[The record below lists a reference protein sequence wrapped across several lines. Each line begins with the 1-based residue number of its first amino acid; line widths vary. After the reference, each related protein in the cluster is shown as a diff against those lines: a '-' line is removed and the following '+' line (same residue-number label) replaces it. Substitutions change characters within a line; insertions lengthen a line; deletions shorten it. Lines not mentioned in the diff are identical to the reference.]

1 MTESIN
7 RKLPTWDDY
16 YKNEK
21 IEKMPW
27 YNKKLGFD
35 LEDELN
41 ARQLNN
47 GIFLDLGTGPGTQAI
62 ELAKKGFD
70 VIGSDIAETVI
81 ERNKIMYEN
90 QYQNIK
96 FVVDN
101 ILESDFKDN
110 YFDYIFDRGCFHVFS
125 DEDRPKYYNQIKR
138 ILKQK
143 GILFLKCFS
152 IDEPMK
158 DGPYRFSHNDIHN
171 IFSKNFQINK
181 IKKTVYQGTLDPLP
195 KALFSVMKLIK
206 NKNNKNNN
214 NNNNRFRNVRC
225 D

>member
-7 RKLPTWDDY
+7 RKLPTWDEY

-27 YNKKLGFD
+27 YNENLDLD

-41 ARQLNN
+41 AMHLNN
-47 GIFLDLGTGPGTQAI
+47 GIFLDLGTGPRTQAM

-70 VIGSDIAETVI
+70 VIGSDISGTVI

-90 QYQNIK
+90 QYHNIK

-101 ILESDFKDN
+101 ILYSDFQEN
-110 YFDYIFDRGCFHVFS
+110 YFDYIFDRGRFHVFS
-125 DEDRPKYYNQIKR
+125 EEDRPKYYNQIKR

-143 GILFLKCFS
+143 GILF
-152 IDEPMK
+152 
-158 DGPYRFSHNDIHN
+158 
-171 IFSKNFQINK
+171 
-181 IKKTVYQGTLDPLP
+181 
-195 KALFSVMKLIK
+195 
-206 NKNNKNNN
+206 
-214 NNNNRFRNVRC
+214 
-225 D
+225 

>member
-1 MTESIN
+1 MLTESTN

-21 IEKMPW
+21 IERMPW
-27 YNKKLGFD
+27 YNEELDFD
-35 LEDELN
+35 LEEKLN
-41 ARQLNN
+41 AMQLNT
-47 GIFLDLGTGPGTQAI
+47 GIFLDLGTGPGTQAMQ
-62 ELAKKGFD
+62 LAKKGFD
-70 VIGSDIAETVI
+70 VIGSDISETVI
-81 ERNKIMYEN
+81 KRNKIIYKNKYPNLE
-90 QYQNIK
+90 

-101 ILESDFKDN
+101 ILDSDFKDN
-110 YFDYIFDRGCFHVFS
+110 YFDFIFDRGCFHVFS
-125 DEDRPKYYNQIKR
+125 GEDRPKYYNQIKR

-158 DGPYRFSHNDIHN
+158 DGPYKFSHNDIHN
-171 IFSKNFQINK
+171 IFSENFQINA

-206 NKNNKNNN
+206 
-214 NNNNRFRNVRC
+214 
-225 D
+225 

>member
-7 RKLPTWDDY
+7 RKLPTWDEY

-27 YNKKLGFD
+27 YNENLDLD

-41 ARQLNN
+41 AMHLNN
-47 GIFLDLGTGPGTQAI
+47 GIFLDLGTGPGTQAM

-70 VIGSDIAETVI
+70 VIGSDISGTVI
-81 ERNKIMYEN
+81 ERNKIMYET
-90 QYQNIK
+90 QYHNIK

-101 ILESDFKDN
+101 ILYSDFKEN
-110 YFDYIFDRGCFHVFS
+110 YFDYIFDRGYFHVFS
-125 DEDRPKYYNQIKR
+125 EEDRPKYYNQIKR

-158 DGPYRFSHNDIHN
+158 DGPYRFSQNDIHN
-171 IFSKNFQINK
+171 IFSKNFHINV

-206 NKNNKNNN
+206 
-214 NNNNRFRNVRC
+214 
-225 D
+225 

>member
-7 RKLPTWDDY
+7 RKLPTWDEY

-27 YNKKLGFD
+27 YNENLDLD

-41 ARQLNN
+41 AMHLNN
-47 GIFLDLGTGPGTQAI
+47 GIFLDLGTGPGTQAM

-70 VIGSDIAETVI
+70 VIGSDISGTVI
-81 ERNKIMYEN
+81 ERNKIMYET
-90 QYQNIK
+90 QYHNIK

-101 ILESDFKDN
+101 ILYSDFKEN

-125 DEDRPKYYNQIKR
+125 EEDRPKYYNQIKR

-158 DGPYRFSHNDIHN
+158 DGPYRFSHKDIHN
-171 IFSKNFQINK
+171 IFSKNFQINE
-181 IKKTVYQGTLDPLP
+181 IKK
-195 KALFSVMKLIK
+195 KFIK
-206 NKNNKNNN
+206 E
-214 NNNNRFRNVRC
+214 R
-225 D
+225 

>member
-7 RKLPTWDDY
+7 RKLPTWDEY
-16 YKNEK
+16 YKYEK

-27 YNKKLGFD
+27 YNENLDLD

-41 ARQLNN
+41 AMHLNN
-47 GIFLDLGTGPGTQAI
+47 GIFLDLGTGPGTQAM

-70 VIGSDIAETVI
+70 VIGSDISGTVI
-81 ERNKIMYEN
+81 ERNKIMYET
-90 QYQNIK
+90 QYHNIK

-101 ILESDFKDN
+101 ILYSDFKEN

-125 DEDRPKYYNQIKR
+125 EEDRPKYYNQIKR

-158 DGPYRFSHNDIHN
+158 DGPYRFSQNDIHN
-171 IFSKNFQINK
+171 IFSKNFHINV

-206 NKNNKNNN
+206 
-214 NNNNRFRNVRC
+214 
-225 D
+225 

>member
-27 YNKKLGFD
+27 YNEKLDFD
-35 LEDELN
+35 LEDELI

-62 ELAKKGFD
+62 ELAKKGFV

-81 ERNKIMYEN
+81 KRNKSMYEN
-90 QYQNIK
+90 KYQNIR

-125 DEDRPKYYNQIKR
+125 EEDRPKYYNQIKR

-206 NKNNKNNN
+206 NKNK

>member
-7 RKLPTWDDY
+7 RKLPTWDEY

-27 YNKKLGFD
+27 YNENLDLD

-41 ARQLNN
+41 AMHLNN
-47 GIFLDLGTGPGTQAI
+47 GIFLDLGTGPRTQAM

-70 VIGSDIAETVI
+70 VIGSDISGTVI

-90 QYQNIK
+90 QYHNIK

-101 ILESDFKDN
+101 ILYSDFKEN
-110 YFDYIFDRGCFHVFS
+110 YFDYIFDRGRFHVFS
-125 DEDRPKYYNQIKR
+125 EEDRPNYYNQIKR

-171 IFSKNFQINK
+171 IFSKNFQINE

-206 NKNNKNNN
+206 
-214 NNNNRFRNVRC
+214 
-225 D
+225 

>member
-27 YNKKLGFD
+27 YNEKLDFD
-35 LEDELN
+35 LEDELI

-62 ELAKKGFD
+62 ELAKKGFV

-81 ERNKIMYEN
+81 KRNKSMYEN
-90 QYQNIK
+90 KYQNIR

-125 DEDRPKYYNQIKR
+125 EEDRPKYHNQIKR

-206 NKNNKNNN
+206 NKNK

>member
-7 RKLPTWDDY
+7 RKLPTWDEY

-27 YNKKLGFD
+27 YNENLDLD

-41 ARQLNN
+41 AMHLNN
-47 GIFLDLGTGPGTQAI
+47 GIFLDLGTGPGTQAM

-70 VIGSDIAETVI
+70 VIGSDISGTVI
-81 ERNKIMYEN
+81 ERNKIMYET
-90 QYQNIK
+90 QYHNIK

-101 ILESDFKDN
+101 ILYSDFKEN

-125 DEDRPKYYNQIKR
+125 EDRPKYYNQIKR

-158 DGPYRFSHNDIHN
+158 DCPYRFSQNDIHN
-171 IFSKNFQINK
+171 IFSKNFHINV

-206 NKNNKNNN
+206 
-214 NNNNRFRNVRC
+214 
-225 D
+225 

>member
-7 RKLPTWDDY
+7 RKLPTWDEY

-27 YNKKLGFD
+27 YNENLDLD

-41 ARQLNN
+41 AMHLNN
-47 GIFLDLGTGPGTQAI
+47 GIFLDLGTGPGTQAM

-70 VIGSDIAETVI
+70 VIGSDISGTVI
-81 ERNKIMYEN
+81 ERNKIMYET
-90 QYQNIK
+90 QYHNIK

-101 ILESDFKDN
+101 ILYSDFKEN

-125 DEDRPKYYNQIKR
+125 EEDRPKYYNQIKR

-158 DGPYRFSHNDIHN
+158 DGPYRFSQNDIHN
-171 IFSKNFQINK
+171 IFSKNFHINV

-195 KALFSVMKLIK
+195 KALFSVMKLI
-206 NKNNKNNN
+206 
-214 NNNNRFRNVRC
+214 
-225 D
+225 

>member
-7 RKLPTWDDY
+7 RKLPTWDEY

-27 YNKKLGFD
+27 YNENLDLD

-41 ARQLNN
+41 AMHLNN
-47 GIFLDLGTGPGTQAI
+47 GIFLDLGTGPGTQAM

-70 VIGSDIAETVI
+70 VIGSDISGTVI
-81 ERNKIMYEN
+81 ERNKIMYET
-90 QYQNIK
+90 QYHNIK

-101 ILESDFKDN
+101 ILYSDFKEN

-125 DEDRPKYYNQIKR
+125 EEDRLKYYNQIKR

-158 DGPYRFSHNDIHN
+158 DGPYRFSQNDIHN
-171 IFSKNFQINK
+171 IFSKNFHINV

-206 NKNNKNNN
+206 
-214 NNNNRFRNVRC
+214 
-225 D
+225 